1 MAGKRSRLGAGK
13 RAPLLP
19 GGVGG
24 PWPPEFGAQ
33 WHWPLQVRAVR
44 RGVLLAAWTL
54 LAIPIQALMLVLPGR
69 LYVRFARLYWA
80 VVRHLFG
87 LRLRVVGAPAAG
99 ASGGTRPVVYVVN
112 HSSWLDIPVLG
123 SALFGCFVSK
133 DEIAGWPLI
142 STVARL
148 GRTVFVSRDRART
161 REERD
166 EMQARL
172 RGGDNLILFPE
183 GTTSDGSRVLP
194 FRSAFLSIALG
205 PELPLVQPVSL
216 VYDRLAGLPTGRP
229 ARQLFAYYGDTGI
242 GTHFWRLAQWR
253 GLRAT
258 LLLHPVLDPSGFAD
272 RKALAQA
279 VWLAVAEGA
288 AALRQN
294 RPPPQP
300 AAAPAPAPSATAAP
314 ALV

>member
-1 MAGKRSRLGAGK
+1 MAGKRFRLGAGK
-13 RAPLLP
+13 RTPLLP
-19 GGVGG
+19 GGVAGA
-24 PWPPEFGAQ
+24 WPPEFGEQ
-33 WHWPLQVRAVR
+33 WHWPLQLRAVR
-44 RGVLLAAWTL
+44 RGVLLALWTL
-54 LAIPIQALMLVLPGR
+54 IAIPVQGLMLVLPGR
-69 LYVRFARLYWA
+69 LYVRFARIYWT
-80 VVRHLFG
+80 VVRQLFG
-87 LRLRVVGAPAAG
+87 LRLRVIGAPAAG
-99 ASGGTRPVVYVVN
+99 APGAGRAVVFVAN

-123 SALFGCFVSK
+123 STLFGCFVSK
-133 DEIAGWPLI
+133 DEIADWPLI

-161 REERD
+161 LEERD
-166 EMQARL
+166 AMQTRL
-172 RGGDNLILFPE
+172 RGGDNLFLFPE

-194 FRSAFLSIALG
+194 FRSAFLSIAVG
-205 PELPLVQPVSL
+205 PDAPLLQPVSL
-216 VYDRLAGLPTGRP
+216 VYDRLAGLPTGRA

-242 GTHFWRLAQWR
+242 GTHFWRLAKWR
-253 GLRAT
+253 GLRVT

-294 RPPPQP
+294 RPPPRS
-300 AAAPAPAPSATAAP
+300 AAAALPASAAEQAP